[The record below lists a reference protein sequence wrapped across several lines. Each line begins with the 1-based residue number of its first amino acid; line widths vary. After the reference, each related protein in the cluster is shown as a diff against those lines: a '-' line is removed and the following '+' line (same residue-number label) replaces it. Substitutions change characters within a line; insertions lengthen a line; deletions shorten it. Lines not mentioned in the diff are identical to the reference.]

1 MRFSAYDEHSKNL
14 LSLLLEAHG
23 RVKSQKRVRS
33 HVQYADLA
41 FLPRARR
48 SAKARALEPY
58 LGLLNRYLDSPV
70 FFEHFSSP
78 PDEAEIRA
86 CLRKLFNFMA
96 HRETEA
102 RRKQRTAA
110 TGASQAAQ
118 VGSSTPREP
127 ADHTEDVP
135 IIPDCRLVLLLA
147 VPAPAVQRFLPT
159 PVKDSGAPTGLYPL
173 APGLHTEILVISE
186 LPETLD
192 TLWFRMTG
200 RGEVYARAIQ
210 AFSQLPADHP
220 LRSDVMNLLVEH
232 YELMISIDEDT
243 LNDEDDEEELRMYTS
258 PILDR
263 YNNRLRKKYLE
274 EFQQELVPQI
284 VLDKTQQVLL
294 NILQVRFGT
303 ADSVLERVAQQLAQ
317 LDTSE
322 ATRLS
327 LQLSREEL
335 TERFAAA

>member
-23 RVKSQKRVRS
+23 RVRSQKRVRS

-41 FLPRARR
+41 FLPRLRR

-70 FFEHFSSP
+70 IFEHFSSP

-86 CLRKLFNFMA
+86 CLRKLLNFMA

-102 RRKQRTAA
+102 RRKKLASSEGPGRDASVGARSRHEHSNRTDNLPMAP
-110 TGASQAAQ
+110 G
-118 VGSSTPREP
+118 
-127 ADHTEDVP
+127 
-135 IIPDCRLVLLLA
+135 CRLVLLLA
-147 VPAPAVQRFLPT
+147 VPAPALQRFQPA
-159 PVKDSGAPTGLYPL
+159 PVQQDSEPPGLYTL

-210 AFSQLPADHP
+210 AFSQLPAEHP
-220 LRSDVMNLLVEH
+220 LRADVMNLLVEH

-243 LNDEDDEEELRMYTS
+243 LNDEDDEEEMRMYTS

-284 VLDKTQQVLL
+284 VQDKTQQVLL
-294 NILQVRFGT
+294 NILQVRFGA
-303 ADSVLERVAQQLAQ
+303 ADPALERVAQQLSL
-317 LDTSE
+317 LDTPE

-327 LQLSREEL
+327 LQLSRDEL
-335 TERFAAA
+335 MERFAAA